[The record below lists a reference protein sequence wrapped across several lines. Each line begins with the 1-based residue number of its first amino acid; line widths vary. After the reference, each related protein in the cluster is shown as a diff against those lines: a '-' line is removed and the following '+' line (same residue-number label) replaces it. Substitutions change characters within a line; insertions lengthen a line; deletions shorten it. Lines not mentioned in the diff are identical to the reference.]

1 MSHMVLRRRST
12 FQRRYP
18 VQSPD
23 SFWLATGPVW
33 EGSTRD
39 LPRRAGVC
47 VLGAGVMGS
56 TLAYWLARDGHSPLV
71 LERNPSP
78 AMGSSGRNA
87 GRVIQGGN
95 AQHANAIA
103 KFGAQEALA
112 IYRATLDNRDLLRE
126 VTAREGLTEVRTG
139 AVKLDLAETE
149 EEALLLKH
157 TAEALNSDGIE
168 AEWLDHTDAQA
179 VFGTRLPEQVLG
191 GLSRPDQETVH
202 SVRYV
207 RGVAKAAVRHGAEFA
222 CGVTVLG
229 VEPAAG
235 SGWRVL
241 TDAGVV
247 LADQVVVALNAWVPH
262 LFPELSSVI
271 VPVRGHLV
279 QTEPVPFR
287 IAQWGLNH
295 GLVYG
300 GQTPDGSLLLGG
312 LRNTLPDR
320 DENITLPPGDNAPD
334 VLPGLIDQLA
344 SVLPQ
349 LIPEAD
355 GAPVVRAWSGVMAF
369 TPDRCPLVGAWP
381 GAEGLWLIAGFN
393 GHGMPYSQAMPK
405 GLAERIGGGQG
416 LGIPGSFDPA
426 RFLA

>member
-1 MSHMVLRRRST
+1 M
-12 FQRRYP
+12 
-18 VQSPD
+18 QSPE
-23 SFWLATGPVW
+23 SFWLATGPAW
-33 EGSTRD
+33 EGATRD
-39 LPRRAGVC
+39 LPQRTGVC

-56 TLAYWLARDGHSPLV
+56 TLAYWLARDGHEPLV

-95 AQHANAIA
+95 AQHADAVE
-103 KFGAQEALA
+103 KFGAEEALA
-112 IYRATLDNRDLLRE
+112 IYQATLANRDLVEE
-126 VTAREGLTEVRTG
+126 VTAREGLTAARAG

-149 EEALLLKH
+149 DEALLLKR
-157 TAEALNSDGIE
+157 TAEALNNDGIG
-168 AEWLDHTDAQA
+168 AEWLDHAEAQA
-179 VFGTRLPEQVLG
+179 AFGTRLPERVLG
-191 GLSRPDQETVH
+191 GLHRPGQQTVH

-207 RGVAKAAVRHGAEFA
+207 RGVAEAAVRHGARFG

-241 TDAGVV
+241 TDVGTVV
-247 LADQVVVALNAWVPH
+247 ADQVVVALNAWAPR
-262 LFPELSSVI
+262 LFPQLSSLI

-300 GQTPDGSLLLGG
+300 GQAPDGSLLLGG
-312 LRNTLPDR
+312 LRNLLPDR
-320 DENITLPPGDNAPD
+320 DENVALPAGDNAPEL
-334 VLPGLIDQLA
+334 LPELA
-344 SVLPQ
+344 DRLTAALPE
-349 LIPEAD
+349 LLPEAA
-355 GAPVVRAWSGVMAF
+355 GVPMVRAWSGAMAF

-381 GAEGLWLIAGFN
+381 GEDGLWLIAGFN
-393 GHGMPYSQAMPK
+393 GHGMPYSQVMPK
-405 GLAERIGGGQG
+405 NLAERIGGGRG
-416 LGIPGSFDPA
+416 SGIPGSFDPA